1 MAATTSYT
9 VTLRDHTTEHI
20 EGADAYATERVLT
33 TFFRTANARGAV
45 DCWSVAV
52 ASFRTDEIL
61 SIRRIETTNTT
72 SDSPAIPADG
82 SPERFGSLAAVC

>member
-9 VTLRDHTTEHI
+9 VTLRDRTVEQIH
-20 EGADAYATERVLT
+20 GADAYATERTLT

-61 SIRRIETTNTT
+61 SIRRCE
-72 SDSPAIPADG
+72 SDSAALDG
-82 SPERFGSLAAVC
+82 RPTLTAVG